1 MIFDDLNDDNFLMY
15 AMKEYND
22 IQCTDIEE
30 FYDDLKK
37 IKYIKRLFNIYKN
50 NGQLKERLILN
61 HLIVFYNV
69 FPLQSG
75 TRILFYK
82 IERDFWPMLKTFLV
96 FLDRMPETIDSIRG
110 EMIFDDLNEG
120 NFLMYSMKEYNNI
133 QCVDIEEF
141 YDDLKKIKYIKRLFN
156 IYLNDGQLKERLI
169 LNHLIVFYNVFP
181 IQAGTR
187 ILFYKIEEQFWP
199 MLKTFLIFLDRMPDK
214 IESIRGKTILATDIK
229 LDDGIVTRLRTIKV

>member
-69 FPLQSG
+69 FP
-75 TRILFYK
+75 IL
-82 IERDFWPMLKTFLV
+82 
-96 FLDRMPETIDSIRG
+96 
-110 EMIFDDLNEG
+110 
-120 NFLMYSMKEYNNI
+120 
-133 QCVDIEEF
+133 
-141 YDDLKKIKYIKRLFN
+141 
-156 IYLNDGQLKERLI
+156 
-169 LNHLIVFYNVFP
+169 
-181 IQAGTR
+181 AGTR
-187 ILFYKIEEQFWP
+187 ILFYKIEKAFWP
-199 MLKTFLIFLDRMPDK
+199 MLKTFLIFLDRMPETVD
-214 IESIRGKTILATDIK
+214 SIRGETIRSTDIQ
-229 LDDGIVTRLRTIKV
+229 LDEGIVTRLRTIKV

>member
-1 MIFDDLNDDNFLMY
+1 MIFDDLTDDNFLMF

-69 FPLQSG
+69 FP
-75 TRILFYK
+75 
-82 IERDFWPMLKTFLV
+82 
-96 FLDRMPETIDSIRG
+96 
-110 EMIFDDLNEG
+110 
-120 NFLMYSMKEYNNI
+120 
-133 QCVDIEEF
+133 
-141 YDDLKKIKYIKRLFN
+141 
-156 IYLNDGQLKERLI
+156 
-169 LNHLIVFYNVFP
+169 

-187 ILFYKIEEQFWP
+187 ILFFKIGNSFSSILSNSFLLLISSSIISELSSTRNFCLLFSRFRPQLRLSSVNISSSIFPVNITAYYYRLINFNEYFD
-199 MLKTFLIFLDRMPDK
+199 LKLTQIF
-214 IESIRGKTILATDIK
+214 
-229 LDDGIVTRLRTIKV
+229 

>member
-69 FPLQSG
+69 FP
-75 TRILFYK
+75 
-82 IERDFWPMLKTFLV
+82 
-96 FLDRMPETIDSIRG
+96 
-110 EMIFDDLNEG
+110 
-120 NFLMYSMKEYNNI
+120 
-133 QCVDIEEF
+133 
-141 YDDLKKIKYIKRLFN
+141 
-156 IYLNDGQLKERLI
+156 
-169 LNHLIVFYNVFP
+169 

-187 ILFYKIEEQFWP
+187 ILFYKIEKAFWP
-199 MLKTFLIFLDRMPDK
+199 MLKTFLIFLDRMPETID
-214 IESIRGKTILATDIK
+214 SIRGETIRSNDIQ

>member
-1 MIFDDLNDDNFLMY
+1 MIFDDLNDDNFLMF

-69 FPLQSG
+69 FP
-75 TRILFYK
+75 
-82 IERDFWPMLKTFLV
+82 
-96 FLDRMPETIDSIRG
+96 
-110 EMIFDDLNEG
+110 
-120 NFLMYSMKEYNNI
+120 
-133 QCVDIEEF
+133 
-141 YDDLKKIKYIKRLFN
+141 
-156 IYLNDGQLKERLI
+156 
-169 LNHLIVFYNVFP
+169 

-187 ILFYKIEEQFWP
+187 ILFYKIEKAFWP
-199 MLKTFLIFLDRMPDK
+199 ILKTFLIFLDRMPEK
-214 IESIRGKTILATDIK
+214 IDSIRGETIRASDIL
-229 LDDGIVTRLRTIKV
+229 LDEGIVTRLRSIKV